1 MGVLKRQSKR
11 QQNPISKVREVM
23 NHDSEISPKGNFFES
38 SLSESSL
45 AQNKAKEAYMLY
57 TITPEGKIRLHR
69 DLSKWRK
76 PVGKNEYYETAPS
89 PHENAQEKEFAALIA
104 RSTKELSLDQE
115 SAVAIKAM
123 RKQEYLDHLAG

>member
-1 MGVLKRQSKR
+1 
-11 QQNPISKVREVM
+11 M
-23 NHDSEISPKGNFFES
+23 NHGSKISPIANFFES

-45 AQNKAKEAYMLY
+45 VQNKAKEASMLY
-57 TITPEGKIRLHR
+57 TITAEGKIRLHR

-76 PVGKNEYYETAPS
+76 PMGKNEYYETAPS

-115 SAVAIKAM
+115 CAVAVKNM
-123 RKQEYLDHLAG
+123 KKQEYLDHLAG

>member
-1 MGVLKRQSKR
+1 
-11 QQNPISKVREVM
+11 M
-23 NHDSEISPKGNFFES
+23 NHDSRISPKANFFES

-45 AQNKAKEAYMLY
+45 AQNKAKEASMLY
-57 TITPEGKIRLHR
+57 TITPEGKIKLHR

-76 PVGKNEYYETAPS
+76 PVGKNEYYETAQS
-89 PHENAQEKEFAALIA
+89 PHEKAQEKEWAALIT

-123 RKQEYLDHLAG
+123 RKQEYLDHLAN

>member
-1 MGVLKRQSKR
+1 VNLKAE
-11 QQNPISKVREVM
+11 N
-23 NHDSEISPKGNFFES
+23 SPKEDFFES
-38 SLSESSL
+38 NLSESSL
-45 AQNKAKEAYMLY
+45 VQNKAKENSMLY

-115 SAVAIKAM
+115 SAIAVKSM
-123 RKQEYLDHLAG
+123 KKQEYLDGLAG

>member
-1 MGVLKRQSKR
+1 
-11 QQNPISKVREVM
+11 M
-23 NHDSEISPKGNFFES
+23 NHDSKISPKANFFES

-45 AQNKAKEAYMLY
+45 VQNKAKEASMLY
-57 TITPEGKIRLHR
+57 TITAEGKIRLHR

-76 PVGKNEYYETAPS
+76 ASPGQPMGKNEYYETAPS

-115 SAVAIKAM
+115 SAVAVKNM
-123 RKQEYLDHLAG
+123 KKQEYLDGLAG

>member
-1 MGVLKRQSKR
+1 
-11 QQNPISKVREVM
+11 M
-23 NHDSEISPKGNFFES
+23 NHDSKMSPIANFFET

-45 AQNKAKEAYMLY
+45 GQNTAYAEGKAKEVPVLY
-57 TITPEGKIRLHR
+57 SITAEGKIRLHR

-76 PVGKNEYYETAPS
+76 PMGKNEFYETAPS

-115 SAVAIKAM
+115 SAIAVKNM
-123 RKQEYLDHLAG
+123 RKQEYLDSLAG

>member
-1 MGVLKRQSKR
+1 MNSKAQIVAYPMFGNHELR
-11 QQNPISKVREVM
+11 LAKFNRE
-23 NHDSEISPKGNFFES
+23 NSPKANFFES

-45 AQNKAKEAYMLY
+45 VQNNVKEASMLY

-69 DLSKWRK
+69 DLSKWKK
-76 PVGKNEYYETAPS
+76 PSSKNEYFEVAPS

-123 RKQEYLDHLAG
+123 RKQEYLDHLAN

>member
-1 MGVLKRQSKR
+1 MK
-11 QQNPISKVREVM
+11 
-23 NHDSEISPKGNFFES
+23 HASEISPKGNFFES

-45 AQNKAKEAYMLY
+45 VQNKAKEASVLY

-89 PHENAQEKEFAALIA
+89 PRENTQEKEFAALIS
-104 RSTKELSLDQE
+104 RCTKELSLDQE
-115 SAVAIKAM
+115 SAVAVKSM

>member
-1 MGVLKRQSKR
+1 MK
-11 QQNPISKVREVM
+11 
-23 NHDSEISPKGNFFES
+23 HDSEISPKGNFFES

-45 AQNKAKEAYMLY
+45 VQNKAKEVSMLY

-76 PVGKNEYYETAPS
+76 ASPGQPVGKNEYYETAPS
-89 PHENAQEKEFAALIA
+89 PHENAQEKEFAALII

-115 SAVAIKAM
+115 SAIAIKAM
-123 RKQEYLDHLAG
+123 RKQEYLDHLAN

>member
-1 MGVLKRQSKR
+1 
-11 QQNPISKVREVM
+11 
-23 NHDSEISPKGNFFES
+23 
-38 SLSESSL
+38 
-45 AQNKAKEAYMLY
+45 MLY

-115 SAVAIKAM
+115 CAVAVKSM
-123 RKQEYLDHLAG
+123 KKQEYLDSLAG